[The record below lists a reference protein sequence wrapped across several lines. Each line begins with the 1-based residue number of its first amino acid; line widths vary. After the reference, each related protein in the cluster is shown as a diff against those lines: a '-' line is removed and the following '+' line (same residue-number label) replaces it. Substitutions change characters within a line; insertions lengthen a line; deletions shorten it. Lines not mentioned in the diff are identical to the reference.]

1 MSAKLLILL
10 HYHIPYVRKRGVWP
24 YGEEWIF
31 EALLG
36 CYLPLLTVFRE
47 LSPLGVKNAITCSIT
62 PILAEQLSDPY
73 MKIGFASYMDK
84 RKEMTRLD
92 IRDFEMKGWFELAHL
107 AGKHL
112 EKIDEIGSVWKE
124 IGGDFIGAMRE
135 LESSSVIEIGSSS
148 ATHGILPLLD
158 TKSVK
163 NQLEIGIKSATR
175 HFGHPPFS
183 FWLPECA
190 YKPGLEK
197 HLQDYGIKCVFLDSA
212 ALTGRFETP
221 ATSMF
226 NGLNGTMHS
235 SCHVDAKGTTFKPYF
250 IGQSSVAFMAR
261 NFDLSKQ
268 VWSAREGYPGDY
280 RYREFHKRYERSGN
294 RYWRVTG
301 DKVDLGDKQVYQIDE
316 ALSIAK
322 GHASHFVSRVTEVA
336 YSQNEGDLVFLSFDA
351 ELFGHWWHE
360 GVPWLKEVLLK
371 ASQDKYITLSTPS
384 KYLGGSPPSLAAR
397 PPSCT
402 WGDCS
407 DLRTW
412 LQPETSWMWD
422 ELSVMSAKFFELS
435 ETLKDRLALAQLQ
448 RELLLAQSSDWEF
461 LVTTRQARMYGEDR
475 FRVHAKAFWDLVD
488 LIARGGERSTLAKL
502 VETDNPFPFLSE

>member
-1 MSAKLLILL
+1 MSIKLVILL

-24 YGEEWIF
+24 YGEEWIY

-36 CYLPLLTVFRE
+36 CYLPLLTAFRE
-47 LSPLGVKNAITCSIT
+47 IATLGVKNAITCSIT

-73 MKIGFASYMDK
+73 MKIGFTSYIEK
-84 RKEMTRLD
+84 RKEMTKLD
-92 IRDFEMKGWFELAHL
+92 VRDFEMRGWFELAYL
-107 AGKHL
+107 ATKHL
-112 EKIDEIGSVWKE
+112 ENLEEVNSTWKD
-124 IGGDFIGAMRE
+124 ISGDFIGAMRE
-135 LESSSVIEIGSSS
+135 LESSEVIEIGSSS
-148 ATHGILPLLD
+148 ATHAILPLLD
-158 TKSVK
+158 TQSIR

-175 HFGHPPFS
+175 HFGHPTFS

-197 HLQDYGIKCVFLDSA
+197 HLQDFGIRCVFLDST

-226 NGLNGTMHS
+226 NVLNDSQIKTTNINT
-235 SCHVDAKGTTFKPYF
+235 KGTTFKPYY
-250 IGQSSVAFMAR
+250 IGQSNVAFMSR

-301 DKVDLGDKQVYQIDE
+301 DKVDLGDKQIYQIDE
-316 ALSIAK
+316 ATSIVKEHAK
-322 GHASHFVSRVTEVA
+322 HFISRISEVA
-336 YSQNEGDLVFLSFDA
+336 YSQSDGDLVFLSFDA
-351 ELFGHWWHE
+351 ELFGHWWFE
-360 GVPWLKEVLLK
+360 GVAWLKEVLISS
-371 ASQDKYITLSTPS
+371 SQDRYVALSTPL
-384 KYLGGSPPSLAAR
+384 KYLGNQPPSLATK

-412 LQPETSWMWD
+412 LHSETSWMWD
-422 ELSVMSAKFFELS
+422 ELSIMSTKFAELS
-435 ETLKDRLALAQLQ
+435 KTLNDRLLKAQLQ

-475 FRVHAKAFWDLVD
+475 LRIHAKAFWDLVELTTKGD
-488 LIARGGERSTLAKL
+488 NRLTLTKLI
-502 VETDNPFPFLSE
+502 ETDNPFTFLSE